1 MASRHDYARQ
11 ATVYDDTRS
20 ASPSILAPLT
30 AALAPAPG
38 PRLLDIGGGTGNY
51 AAALRGHGHNPVV
64 TDVSEAMLS
73 RARAKRLPVVR
84 GDACYLPFATASAD
98 AVMIVSV
105 LHLVPDWTSALAE
118 ARRVLR
124 PGGVLTL
131 MVYAREHLP
140 VHWVLSY
147 FPCSLARVWPEHQPL
162 SELCATLPGC
172 EVIPFEFT
180 DLADASLSALCRWPL
195 LLLDPTYRARTS
207 YFERLARDDPAELE
221 SGLAR
226 LADDLKHGRR
236 PDVEVEPLRRQVG
249 DGAVLAWRQPLRSRT
264 A

>member
-1 MASRHDYARQ
+1 M
-11 ATVYDDTRS
+11 
-20 ASPSILAPLT
+20 
-30 AALAPAPG
+30 
-38 PRLLDIGGGTGNY
+38 
-51 AAALRGHGHNPVV
+51 
-64 TDVSEAMLS
+64 
-73 RARAKRLPVVR
+73 
-84 GDACYLPFATASAD
+84 
-98 AVMIVSV
+98 
-105 LHLVPDWTSALAE
+105 
-118 ARRVLR
+118 
-124 PGGVLTL
+124 
-131 MVYAREHLP
+131 
-140 VHWVLSY
+140 
-147 FPCSLARVWPEHQPL
+147 
-162 SELCATLPGC
+162 
-172 EVIPFEFT
+172 IPFEFT